1 MPDPSGPPSL
11 RPRSPVEHS
20 LAELAAQL
28 GAPAPEPPAA
38 HGTDQPSRVVV
49 TGVTHDSRAVRAG
62 DVYAA
67 LPGARTH
74 GARFAA
80 IARDGGAVACVTDA
94 AGGDEAREAGLATY
108 VVDDP
113 RRVLGPLAAWIYGE
127 PARALTTIGVTGT
140 NGKTTTA
147 YLLEAGL
154 RGAGRATGLIGTIE
168 TRIGDETVPS
178 VRTTPE
184 STDLQALFAVMRE
197 RGVEAVAMEV
207 SSHAL
212 ALGRVD
218 GTTFDVA
225 VFTNLSQD
233 HLDFHPDLES
243 YFRAKASLFT
253 PARARIAVVDVDDAY
268 GARLARLAADAGLI
282 LVTVSPAGNGSADWR
297 VEDLVCAPMGSTF
310 TLVGPDGARA
320 AAGTQLA
327 GAFNVDNAAL
337 AIVALVA
344 AGVDAA
350 AAAAGVQNCP
360 GVPGRMERVET
371 GSQFLALVDYAHS
384 PDSLERLLVT
394 ARELVEPGRRLIV
407 VVGAGGDRDPYKRS
421 IMGAIAARGADV
433 VVLTSDNPRSE
444 DPLAIVTAMREGAES
459 VPGAT
464 VEVLPD
470 RRSAIETAVRRARPG
485 DVVVVAGKGHEQG
498 QEIAGVIHPFDDRVV
513 LREAIMSGA
522 T

>member
-1 MPDPSGPPSL
+1 VS
-11 RPRSPVEHS
+11 
-20 LAELAAQL
+20 
-28 GAPAPEPPAA
+28 
-38 HGTDQPSRVVV
+38 
-49 TGVTHDSRAVRAG
+49 HDSRSVLPG

-67 LPGARTH
+67 LAGARTH
-74 GARFAA
+74 GARFATV
-80 IARDGGAVACVTDA
+80 ARDGGAVACVTDA
-94 AGGDEAREAGLATY
+94 AGADEARAAGLATY

-154 RGAGRATGLIGTIE
+154 RAAGRATGLIGTIE
-168 TRIGDETVPS
+168 TRIGDVTVPS

-233 HLDFHPDLES
+233 HLDFHPDLEA
-243 YFRAKASLFT
+243 YFGAKATLFT
-253 PARARIAVVDVDDAY
+253 PERARIAVVNVDDAY
-268 GARLARLAADAGLI
+268 GARLARLAADGGVPV
-282 LVTVSPAGNGSADWR
+282 VTVSPSGDGNADWR
-297 VEDLVCAPMGSTF
+297 VDELVCAGYGSTF
-310 TLVGPDGARA
+310 ALRGPGGVSV
-320 AAGTQLA
+320 AAGTKLA
-327 GAFNVDNAAL
+327 GSFNVDNAAL
-337 AIVALVA
+337 AVAALVT
-344 AGVDAA
+344 AGFDPA
-350 AAAAGVQNCP
+350 AAAAGVRACP
-360 GVPGRMERVET
+360 GVPGRMERIET
-371 GSQFLALVDYAHS
+371 SGEFLALVDYAHS

-394 ARELVEPGRRLIV
+394 ARGLLETGGRLIV

-421 IMGAIAARGADV
+421 VMGAIAARGADV

-444 DPLAIVTAMREGAES
+444 DPLAILAALREGADG
-459 VPGAT
+459 VLGAA
-464 VEVLPD
+464 VEMQPD
-470 RRSAIETAVRRARPG
+470 RRTAIETAVRAARPG

-498 QEIAGVIHPFDDRVV
+498 QEIAGVVHPFDDRVV
-513 LREAIMSGA
+513 LREAILSVA
-522 T
+522 S

>member
-1 MPDPSGPPSL
+1 MSL
-11 RPRSPVEHS
+11 
-20 LAELAAQL
+20 
-28 GAPAPEPPAA
+28 
-38 HGTDQPSRVVV
+38 
-49 TGVTHDSRAVRAG
+49 DSRAVLPG

-67 LPGARTH
+67 VPGAHTH
-74 GARFAA
+74 GARFATV
-80 IARDGGAVACVTDA
+80 ARDGGAVACVTDET
-94 AGGDEAREAGLATY
+94 GGDAARAAGLATY

-147 YLLEAGL
+147 YLLEAGW
-154 RGAGRATGLIGTIE
+154 RAAGRATGLIGTIE

-243 YFRAKASLFT
+243 YFQAKASLFT
-253 PARARIAVVDVDDAY
+253 PERARIAVVDTDDAY
-268 GARLARLAADAGLI
+268 GARLARLAADAGLAV
-282 LVTVSPAGNGSADWR
+282 VTVSPGGNVAADWR
-297 VEDLVCAPMGSTF
+297 VEDLVTSGAGSTF
-310 TLVGPDGARA
+310 TLLGPDGVSVAG
-320 AAGTQLA
+320 GTQLA
-327 GAFNVDNAAL
+327 GVFNVDNAAL
-337 AIVALVA
+337 AVVALAA
-344 AGVDAA
+344 AGVDLV
-350 AAAAGVQNCP
+350 AAAAGVQACA

-371 GSQFLALVDYAHS
+371 GGRFLALVDYAHS

-394 ARELVEPGRRLIV
+394 ARGLLEPGGRLTV

-421 IMGAIAARGADV
+421 IMGAIAARDADV

-444 DPLAIVTAMREGAES
+444 DPLAILAAMREGAES
-459 VPGAT
+459 VPGAS
-464 VEVLPD
+464 VETEPD
-470 RRSAIETAVRRARPG
+470 RRAAIAAAVRGARPG

-498 QEIAGVIHPFDDRVV
+498 QEISGVIHPFDDRVV

-522 T
+522 S

>member
-1 MPDPSGPPSL
+1 VPE
-11 RPRSPVEHS
+11 RHS
-20 LAELAAQL
+20 EA
-28 GAPAPEPPAA
+28 
-38 HGTDQPSRVVV
+38 VV
-49 TGVTHDSRAVRAG
+49 TGITHDSGAVLPG

-67 LPGARTH
+67 LAGARTH
-74 GARFAA
+74 GARFATV
-80 IARDGGAVACVTDA
+80 ARDGGAVACVTDA
-94 AGGDEAREAGLATY
+94 AGGDAARAAGLATY
-108 VVDDP
+108 VVEDP

-147 YLLEAGL
+147 YLLEAGW
-154 RGAGRATGLIGTIE
+154 RSVGRATGLIGTIE

-218 GTTFDVA
+218 GTTFDVV

-243 YFRAKASLFT
+243 YFQAKASLFT
-253 PARARIAVVDVDDAY
+253 PERARIAVVDIDDAY

-282 LVTVSPAGNGSADWR
+282 VVTVSPGGNASADWR
-297 VEDLVCAPMGSTF
+297 VEDLVCAPAGSTF
-310 TLVGPDGARA
+310 RLLGPEGVSVSG
-320 AAGTQLA
+320 GTQLA

-337 AIVALVA
+337 AVVALVA
-344 AGVDAA
+344 AGADMV
-350 AAAAGVQNCP
+350 AAAAGVQGCA
-360 GVPGRMERVET
+360 GVPGRMERIDA
-371 GSQFLALVDYAHS
+371 GSRFLALVDYAHS

-394 ARELVEPGRRLIV
+394 ARGLLEPAGRLIV

-421 IMGAIAARGADV
+421 IMGAIAARDADI

-444 DPLAIVTAMREGAES
+444 DPLEILVAMRGGAES

-464 VEVLPD
+464 VEIQPD
-470 RRSAIETAVRRARPG
+470 RRAAIEAAVRVARPG

-498 QEIAGVIHPFDDRVV
+498 QEISGVIHPFDDRVV
-513 LREAIMSGA
+513 LREAIMSAA

>member
-1 MPDPSGPPSL
+1 
-11 RPRSPVEHS
+11 
-20 LAELAAQL
+20 
-28 GAPAPEPPAA
+28 
-38 HGTDQPSRVVV
+38 
-49 TGVTHDSRAVRAG
+49 
-62 DVYAA
+62 
-67 LPGARTH
+67 
-74 GARFAA
+74 
-80 IARDGGAVACVTDA
+80 
-94 AGGDEAREAGLATY
+94 
-108 VVDDP
+108 
-113 RRVLGPLAAWIYGE
+113 
-127 PARALTTIGVTGT
+127 
-140 NGKTTTA
+140 
-147 YLLEAGL
+147 
-154 RGAGRATGLIGTIE
+154 
-168 TRIGDETVPS
+168 VPS

-218 GTTFDVA
+218 GTTFNVA

-243 YFRAKASLFT
+243 YFQVKASLFT

-282 LVTVSPAGNGSADWR
+282 VVTVSPAGNGSADWR
-297 VEDLVCAPMGSTF
+297 VEDLVCAPLVSTF
-310 TLVGPDGARA
+310 TLVGPDGVRV

-337 AIVALVA
+337 AVVALVA
-344 AGVDAA
+344 AGIDAGV
-350 AAAAGVQNCP
+350 AAAGVQTCP
-360 GVPGRMERVET
+360 SVPGRMERVET
-371 GSQFLALVDYAHS
+371 GGQFLALVDYAHS
-384 PDSLERLLVT
+384 PDSLERVLVT
-394 ARELVEPGRRLIV
+394 ARGLLAPGGRLIV

-421 IMGAIAARGADV
+421 IMGAIAARDADV

-444 DPLAIVTAMREGAES
+444 DPLAILAAMREGAEG
-459 VPGAT
+459 VTGAT

-470 RRSAIETAVRRARPG
+470 RRSAIETAVRVARPG

-498 QEIAGVIHPFDDRVV
+498 QEIAGVVHPFDDRVV